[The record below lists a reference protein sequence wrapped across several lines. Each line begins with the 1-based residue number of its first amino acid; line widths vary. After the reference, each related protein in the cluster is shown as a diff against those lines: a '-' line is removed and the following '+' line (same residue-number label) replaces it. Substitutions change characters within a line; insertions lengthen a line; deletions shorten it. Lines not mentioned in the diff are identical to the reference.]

1 MRANERVLV
10 QEDVEQI
17 KITLAIVNGIDLDDY
32 NNYVKEYNKHYLSA
46 QKESKIDSII
56 SHMKEKWEALKKRLI
71 KAYNNKRLS
80 ERQIKRVI
88 KINMK
93 IVKASFK

>member
-1 MRANERVLV
+1 
-10 QEDVEQI
+10 
-17 KITLAIVNGIDLDDY
+17 LDDY
-32 NNYVKEYNKHYLSA
+32 NYVKEYNKHYLSA

-56 SHMKEKWEALKKRLI
+56 SLYEREMGKEKRPI